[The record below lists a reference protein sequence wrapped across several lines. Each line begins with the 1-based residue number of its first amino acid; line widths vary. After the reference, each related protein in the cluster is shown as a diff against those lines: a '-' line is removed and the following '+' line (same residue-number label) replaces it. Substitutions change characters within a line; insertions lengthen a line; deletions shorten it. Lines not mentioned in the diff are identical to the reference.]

1 MPRVFPFLCYDSL
14 FQLQHTAFL
23 SVSRYSF
30 SHSKSGLWHVR
41 NFTSAPLHLATHHI
55 GGRHRRTESME
66 MYKKEASEDRG
77 KPAAQAE
84 SCRFTA
90 VFHSG
95 CSNLLCNFKKG
106 LAVFTSLVEWVE
118 KVEESSPGFT
128 HNSTLPPA
136 GGCSSIQMNLF
147 PDINQQIYI
156 NRCVE
161 W

>member
-1 MPRVFPFLCYDSL
+1 MLRQPFSAAALCI
-14 FQLQHTAFL
+14 
-23 SVSRYSF
+23 SVSLPVF
-30 SHSKSGLWHVR
+30 L
-41 NFTSAPLHLATHHI
+41 FTFKKRAVACKEFHISPSAPCNTSYR